1 MEYESFLIKLGRAL
15 DEPVIQEQIMA
26 ILTASQPDDTD
37 ELRRLRNT
45 LEAREREYDALRK
58 ERDRLQ
64 EKNAGL
70 RKQLNEYKTACE
82 DFAPLLTQYECYRSL
97 PETVRLEKILSSE
110 TPMKFWMTGSRIDHI
125 FRFWDEIQRN
135 VEQLTTEQRRILAE
149 VITFFVGQIN
159 STWERPLYEMMSDEI
174 GKPFEEK
181 RHVRSADCSRYQ
193 GNVQEVLLEGIW
205 NVDKKCAERRCIVFY

>member
-1 MEYESFLIKLGRAL
+1 MEYESFLIKPDRAL
-15 DEPVIQEQIMA
+15 DEPAIQERSSA
-26 ILTASQPDDTD
+26 ILTASPPDDTD
-37 ELRRLRNT
+37 ELRRFRNA
-45 LEAREREYDALRK
+45 LEACAREYDALRE

-70 RKQLNEYKTACE
+70 RKRLDEYKAACE
-82 DFAPLLTQYECYRSL
+82 GFAPLITQYERYRSL
-97 PETVRLEKILSSE
+97 PEAVRLEKILSSE

-135 VEQLTTEQRRILAE
+135 VEQLTTEQRRILAG

-159 STWERPLYEMMSDEI
+159 STWTRPLYEMMSGEI

-181 RHVRSADCSRYQ
+181 RHVRSTDCSRYQ
-193 GNVQEVLLEGIW
+193 GVVREVLLEGIW
-205 NVDKKCAERRCIVFY
+205 NVDKKRAERRCIVFY

>member
-1 MEYESFLIKLGRAL
+1 MEYDNFLIKPDRAL
-15 DEPVIQEQIMA
+15 DEPAIREQISA
-26 ILTASQPDDTD
+26 ILTASHPDDTD

-45 LEAREREYDALRK
+45 LEAREREYAALRK

-70 RKQLNEYKTACE
+70 RKQLDKYKAACG
-82 DFAPLLTQYECYRSL
+82 DFAPLLTQYERYRSL
-97 PETVRLEKILSSE
+97 PEAVRLEKILSSE

-125 FRFWDEIQRN
+125 FRFWDEIQRS
-135 VEQLTTEQRRILAE
+135 VEQLTAEQRRILAE

-181 RHVRSADCSRYQ
+181 RHVRSSDCSRYQ
-193 GNVQEVLLEGIW
+193 GDVREVLLEGIW
-205 NVDKKCAERRCIVFY
+205 NVDKKRAERRCIVFY